1 MADISQRD
9 KNGMWAEMPPTKKKQ
24 LQEVTQP
31 TPAPESNNDKKQRSK
46 KKRDSVSKKKPQKNT
61 SAKTEK
67 NIERRA
73 KQEKLPQSPVNHSEK
88 KIPEGNMPQF
98 LSENT
103 RTDIPVVKPV
113 DIQNRVLRN
122 KPRTKSD
129 GKEKK
134 RRKRLS
140 AYIVYYVIFGI
151 LAAVILAVLSTTV
164 LFNLSKY
171 RITGDTAY
179 SEQQVI
185 DATGVSIG
193 DNLILMDVGAVRQRL
208 IDKLPYVDKVEVS
221 RNIFTCALDIK
232 LNPATAVAN
241 VSKNDVYYLVSEN
254 GRIMDAELKKP
265 DKNCVVVTGFDP
277 EYAVSGDFISVTD
290 EGSRNM
296 LSKLLRAVK
305 TYDEIDDE
313 DEYEAQQKY
322 DSVFALIDLC
332 KTLDISSHIKT
343 IDVTSIYAIKLSY
356 DNKLTLELG
365 DMTDAKLKLTVA
377 KNLIDKGK
385 FNGEKGTL
393 ILSGLSESA
402 YNMKVTF
409 RPEYDD
415 TSSKDE
421 TSKDDNTSGGDN
433 SQTESVPETTA
444 PPETEIPPE
453 TESPSES
460 EPETEPPSEAESEAD
475 PPSETEPETL
485 PETEPETEPQPE
497 STPDIQPE
505 PDPEPDTTPETE
517 SESVT
522 ETSLD
527 EYYE

>member
-1 MADISQRD
+1 MADTIKRD
-9 KNGMWAEMPPTKKKQ
+9 KSGMWTEMPPSAKNRKPDIRQPIPAPVPENNNSKAGKKSDKKKA
-24 LQEVTQP
+24 V
-31 TPAPESNNDKKQRSK
+31 KQAK
-46 KKRDSVSKKKPQKNT
+46 KKKDTRKQPAAYNRQERTDDKTACPDSCD
-61 SAKTEK
+61 
-67 NIERRA
+67 
-73 KQEKLPQSPVNHSEK
+73 SP
-88 KIPEGNMPQF
+88 MPSF

-122 KPRTKSD
+122 KPRSKSD
-129 GKEKK
+129 RKEKK

-171 RITGDTAY
+171 RITGDTVY
-179 SEQQVI
+179 TEQQII
-185 DATGVSIG
+185 DAAGVNTG

-208 IDKLPYVDKVEVS
+208 IDKLPYVDKVEVR
-221 RNIFTCALDIK
+221 RNIFTCALEIN
-232 LNPATAVAN
+232 LNPATAIAN
-241 VSKNDVYYLVSEN
+241 VKKNNVYYHVSEN
-254 GRIMDAELKKP
+254 GRIMNANLKTP
-265 DKNCVVVTGFDP
+265 DKKCVVVTGFDP
-277 EYAVSGDFISVTD
+277 EYASSGDFLSVTD

-305 TYDEIDDE
+305 TYDGIDDE

-322 DSVFALIDLC
+322 ENVFMLIGLC
-332 KTLDISSHIKT
+332 KDVGISDHITT
-343 IDVTSIYAIKLSY
+343 IDITSIYSIKLTY

-365 DMTDAKLKLTVA
+365 DVTDAALKLTVA
-377 KNLIDKGK
+377 KNLIEKGE
-385 FNGEKGTL
+385 FDGEKGTL
-393 ILSGLSESA
+393 ILSQLSENA

-409 RPEYDD
+409 RPDYEDA
-415 TSSKDE
+415 SSKDD

-444 PPETEIPPE
+444 PPETEMPPE
-453 TESPSES
+453 TELPSEA
-460 EPETEPPSEAESEAD
+460 EPETEPPSEAESETE

-485 PETEPETEPQPE
+485 PETDSETEPQ
-497 STPDIQPE
+497 
-505 PDPEPDTTPETE
+505 PDPEPDTTPDTE

>member
-31 TPAPESNNDKKQRSK
+31 TSAPESNNDKKQRS

-67 NIERRA
+67 NIGRCP

-171 RITGDTAY
+171 RITGNTVY

-185 DATGVSIG
+185 DATGVSVG

-277 EYAVSGDFISVTD
+277 EYAVSGDFLSVTD
-290 EGSRNM
+290 EESRNM

-313 DEYEAQQKY
+313 NEYEAQQKY

-332 KTLDISSHIKT
+332 KTLGISSHIKT
-343 IDVTSIYAIKLSY
+343 IDVTSIYTIKLSY
-356 DNKLTLELG
+356 DDKLTLELG

-377 KNLIDKGK
+377 KNLIDKGE

-415 TSSKDE
+415 TSGKDE
-421 TSKDDNTSGGDN
+421 TSKDDNTSGSDN
-433 SQTESVPETTA
+433 SQTESVPETT
-444 PPETEIPPE
+444 PPET
-453 TESPSES
+453 SEA
-460 EPETEPPSEAESEAD
+460 EPETEPPSEAESETE
-475 PPSETEPETL
+475 PPS
-485 PETEPETEPQPE
+485 ETEPETEPQPE
-497 STPDIQPE
+497 TTPDTQPE
-505 PDPEPDTTPETE
+505 PEPEPDTTPEIE
-517 SESVT
+517 SESVA

>member
-1 MADISQRD
+1 MADTIKRD
-9 KNGMWAEMPPTKKKQ
+9 KSGMWTEMPPSAKNRKPDTRQPIPAPVPENNNSKAEKKSDKKK
-24 LQEVTQP
+24 
-31 TPAPESNNDKKQRSK
+31 ADKKAVKQAK
-46 KKRDSVSKKKPQKNT
+46 KKKDTRKQPAAYNRQERTDNKTASPDRQDSP
-61 SAKTEK
+61 
-67 NIERRA
+67 
-73 KQEKLPQSPVNHSEK
+73 
-88 KIPEGNMPQF
+88 MPSF

-122 KPRTKSD
+122 KPRSKSD
-129 GKEKK
+129 RKEKK

-171 RITGDTAY
+171 RITGDTVY
-179 SEQQVI
+179 TEQQII
-185 DATGVSIG
+185 DAAGVNTG

-208 IDKLPYVDKVEVS
+208 IDKLPYVDKVEVR
-221 RNIFTCALDIK
+221 RNLFTCALEIN
-232 LNPATAVAN
+232 LNPATAIAN
-241 VSKNDVYYLVSEN
+241 VKKNNVYYLVSEN
-254 GRIMDAELKKP
+254 GRIMNADLKTP
-265 DKNCVVVTGFDP
+265 DKKCVVVTGFDP
-277 EYAVSGDFISVTD
+277 EYASSGDFLSVTD

-305 TYDEIDDE
+305 TYDGIDDE

-322 DSVFALIDLC
+322 ENVFMLIGLC
-332 KTLDISSHIKT
+332 KDVGISDHITT
-343 IDVTSIYAIKLSY
+343 IDITSIYSIKLTY

-365 DMTDAKLKLTVA
+365 DVTDAALKLTVA
-377 KNLIDKGK
+377 KNLIEKGE
-385 FNGEKGTL
+385 FDGEKGTL
-393 ILSGLSESA
+393 ILSQLSENA

-409 RPEYDD
+409 RPDYED
-415 TSSKDE
+415 TS
-421 TSKDDNTSGGDN
+421 SKDDNTSGGDD
-433 SQTESVPETTA
+433 SQTESVPKTTA

-453 TESPSES
+453 TELPSEA
-460 EPETEPPSEAESEAD
+460 EPETEPPSEAESETE

-485 PETEPETEPQPE
+485 PETDSETEPQ
-497 STPDIQPE
+497 

>member
-1 MADISQRD
+1 MADTIKRD
-9 KNGMWAEMPPTKKKQ
+9 KSGMWTEMPPSAKNRKPDIRQPIPAPVPENNNSKAEKKSDKKK
-24 LQEVTQP
+24 
-31 TPAPESNNDKKQRSK
+31 ADKKAVKQAK
-46 KKRDSVSKKKPQKNT
+46 KKKDTRKQPAAYNRQERTDDKTASPDNCDSP
-61 SAKTEK
+61 
-67 NIERRA
+67 
-73 KQEKLPQSPVNHSEK
+73 
-88 KIPEGNMPQF
+88 MPSF

-122 KPRTKSD
+122 KPRSKSD
-129 GKEKK
+129 RKEKK

-171 RITGDTAY
+171 RITGDTVY
-179 SEQQVI
+179 TEQQII
-185 DATGVSIG
+185 DAAGVNTG

-208 IDKLPYVDKVEVS
+208 IDKLPYVDKVEVR
-221 RNIFTCALDIK
+221 RNIFTCALEIN
-232 LNPATAVAN
+232 LNPATAIAN
-241 VSKNDVYYLVSEN
+241 VKKNNVYYLVSEN
-254 GRIMDAELKKP
+254 GRIMNADLKTP
-265 DKNCVVVTGFDP
+265 DKKCVVVTGFDP
-277 EYAVSGDFISVTD
+277 EYASSGDFLSVTD

-305 TYDEIDDE
+305 TYDGIDDE

-322 DSVFALIDLC
+322 ENVFMLIGLC
-332 KTLDISSHIKT
+332 KDVGISEHITT
-343 IDVTSIYAIKLSY
+343 IDITSIYSIKLTY

-365 DMTDAKLKLTVA
+365 DVTDAALKLTVA
-377 KNLIDKGK
+377 KNLIEKGE
-385 FNGEKGTL
+385 FDGEKGTL
-393 ILSGLSESA
+393 ILSQLSENA

-409 RPEYDD
+409 RPDYDD
-415 TSSKDE
+415 ASSKDD

-433 SQTESVPETTA
+433 SLTESVPETTA

-453 TESPSES
+453 TELPSEA
-460 EPETEPPSEAESEAD
+460 EPETEPPSEAESETE

-485 PETEPETEPQPE
+485 PETDSETEPQ
-497 STPDIQPE
+497 

>member
-31 TPAPESNNDKKQRSK
+31 TPAPESNNSDKKQKSK
-46 KKRDSVSKKKPQKNT
+46 KKRDSDKKKKPQKNT

-67 NIERRA
+67 NIGKSARD
-73 KQEKLPQSPVNHSEK
+73 EKASQLPVNHGEK
-88 KIPEGNMPQF
+88 KVSDGNMPQF

-122 KPRTKSD
+122 KPRAKNE

-151 LAAVILAVLSTTV
+151 LAAVILGVLSTTV

-171 RITGDTAY
+171 RITGDTVY

-193 DNLILMDVGAVRQRL
+193 DNLILMDAGAVRERL
-208 IDKLPYVDKVEVS
+208 IETLPYVDKVEVS

-277 EYAVSGDFISVTD
+277 EYAASGDFLSVTD

-313 DEYEAQQKY
+313 NEYEAQQKY

-343 IDVTSIYAIKLSY
+343 IDITSIYAIKLSY

-377 KNLIDKGK
+377 KNLIDKGE
-385 FNGEKGTL
+385 FDGEKGTL
-393 ILSGLSESA
+393 ILSQLSENA

-433 SQTESVPETTA
+433 SQTGSVPETTA
-444 PPETEIPPE
+444 PPETETPPE
-453 TESPSES
+453 TEVP
-460 EPETEPPSEAESEAD
+460 PETEA
-475 PPSETEPETL
+475 PSETEPETL
-485 PETEPETEPQPE
+485 PETEPEPEPQPE
-497 STPDIQPE
+497 TTPDTQPE
-505 PDPEPDTTPETE
+505 PDPEPETTPETE
-517 SESVT
+517 PESVPESVP
-522 ETSLD
+522 ETSSD